1 LIWRE
6 LSDCLSDK
14 IGFRMRRRI
23 TIGVYGI
30 HGREND
36 VVIQD
41 QKGTE
46 RMVAIGTGLAGKSNR
61 LSNELLV
68 NS

>member
-1 LIWRE
+1 LIRRE
-6 LSDCLSDK
+6 LSDCKGDK
-14 IGFRMRRRI
+14 IGFSMPGRI

-30 HGREND
+30 HGCEND
-36 VVIQD
+36 LAIQD
-41 QKGTE
+41 QKGAE

>member
-1 LIWRE
+1 LP
-6 LSDCLSDK
+6 DCKGDK
-14 IGFRMRRRI
+14 IGFSMPGRI

-30 HGREND
+30 HGCEND
-36 VVIQD
+36 LVIQD
-41 QKGTE
+41 QKSTE
-46 RMVAIGTGLAGKSNR
+46 RMVAISACLAGKSNC